1 MISLE
6 SGGTSAMTT
15 ATDAGVIAGLEGVL
29 ACESS
34 IASIDGPNGTLQY
47 RGYNIRDFADTA
59 DFLGVTYLLWYG
71 HWPSPTELRDFDAH
85 VRDLRVLPDGVKALL
100 KLVPIHTA
108 NPMAVV
114 RTAVSLRGALD
125 PTADDISH
133 AAVLEKASAVLA
145 RLPTLVAALSRMVQD
160 KEPIEPDPSLDHY
173 ENYLYMLYG
182 VRPAPDDARSLNT
195 IMTLYAEHEL
205 NASTFATR
213 TVVGT
218 LSDYFS
224 AVVAGIAALKGPL
237 HGGAVDEA
245 MTLFREI
252 GSVDRIGPYLDQ
264 ALAERRKIPGFGHRV
279 YRTRDPRA
287 YHLEAIVKRLAETR
301 GEPVWYEIATRVEQE
316 MIARKRINA
325 NVDYYAALA
334 LYYLGFPLNMFTSV
348 VASTRIAGWTAHIA
362 EQYENNRLIRP
373 RAQYTGP
380 SGLAYRPIGSA

>member
-1 MISLE
+1 MTVATGDAHVIS
-6 SGGTSAMTT
+6 
-15 ATDAGVIAGLEGVL
+15 GLEGVL

-34 IASIDGPNGTLQY
+34 IASIDGPNGILQY
-47 RGYNIRDFADTA
+47 RGYNVRDFADEA
-59 DFLGVTYLLWYG
+59 DFLAVTYLLWYG
-71 HWPSPTELRDFDAH
+71 RWPEPGELRDFDAR
-85 VRDLRVLPDGVKALL
+85 VRERRVLPDQVKALL
-100 KLVPIHTA
+100 RLVPIHTT
-108 NPMAVV
+108 NPMAMV

-133 AAVLEKASAVLA
+133 AAVLDKATSVLA
-145 RLPTLVAALSRMVQD
+145 SLPTLVAALSRLVRDQ
-160 KEPIEPDPSLDHY
+160 EPIEPDPALDHCA
-173 ENYLYMLYG
+173 NYLYMVHG
-182 VRPAPDDARSLNT
+182 RPPSAEDARSLNT

-218 LSDYFS
+218 LSDYRS
-224 AVVAGIAALKGPL
+224 AIVAGIAALKGPL

-245 MTLFREI
+245 MTLFRDI
-252 GSVDRIGPYLDQ
+252 GSVDNIGPYLDR

-287 YHLEAIVKRLAETR
+287 YHLEAIAKRLAAAR
-301 GEPVWYEIATRVEQE
+301 GEPLWFDIATRVEQE
-316 MIARKRINA
+316 MITRKRINA

-348 VASTRIAGWTAHIA
+348 IASSRVVGWTAHIA

-380 SGLAYRPIGSA
+380 SGLAYRPIGSS

>member
-1 MISLE
+1 MISLG
-6 SGGTSAMTT
+6 STSAMT
-15 ATDAGVIAGLEGVL
+15 AASDAAHVISGLEGVL

-34 IASIDGPNGTLQY
+34 IASIDGPNGILQY
-47 RGYNIRDFADTA
+47 RGYNIRDFADDA

-71 HWPSPTELRDFDAH
+71 RWPSTSELHTFDAH
-85 VRDLRVLPDGVKALL
+85 VRERRVLPDGVKALL
-100 KLVPIHTA
+100 KIVPVRTA
-108 NPMAVV
+108 NPMAAV
-114 RTAVSLRGALD
+114 RTCVSLRGALD

-133 AAVLEKASAVLA
+133 AAVLEKAAGVLA

-160 KEPIEPDPSLDHY
+160 KDTIEPDSSLDHCD
-173 ENYLYMLYG
+173 NYLYMLHG
-182 VRPAPDDARSLNT
+182 QRPSAEDARSLNT

-218 LSDYFS
+218 LSDYYS

-252 GSVDRIGPYLDQ
+252 GSVDRIGPFLDQ

-287 YHLEAIVKRLAETR
+287 YHLDAIAKRLASASR
-301 GEPVWYEIATRVEQE
+301 DPHWYEIATRVEQE

-348 VASTRIAGWTAHIA
+348 IASTRIAGWTAHIA

-373 RAQYTGP
+373 RALYTGP
-380 SGLAYRPIGSA
+380 SGLAYRAVASA